1 MKKIIIYARVST
13 IMQDERDSLE
23 YQIKKCV
30 SYCEM
35 HDLNCIK
42 IIKDVESG
50 GKDDRNGFLELKQEL
65 EKKELY
71 AIVVYETSRI
81 SRITRTLINFI
92 YELEKKEVK
101 FISISQ
107 PELNTTSHTGMLFF
121 QIQASL
127 AEYER
132 KQISTRVKSN
142 LYQRAKDGKWLGGV
156 SPLGYDAIN
165 KKLIINDVEADIVRD
180 IFYSYIDSGSLNT
193 VAKKYKKPLESIR
206 WILKNYIY
214 IGKKSYGKKE
224 RNISTGITKIKDTCE
239 IFEGEHEAIIDDDTF
254 NEARRLMEFNRTK
267 VLNTRG
273 SRVKL
278 FTSLLHCE
286 CGGKYH
292 STTSKSGNGT
302 TYFYYRCTYCKKK
315 FNADFLEE
323 NILNAIINFSEL
335 SELNEFKDN
344 LLDSYIEKENYLK
357 RKLSSLQNSK
367 NKLIKI
373 YTNDIITEEEFN
385 SNIKEI
391 KDNISRT
398 LEEIET
404 NKELIDNA
412 NNKQTKVDNV
422 KLFKEIMRNLD
433 VEDREEAKKIFR
445 LMIDKIIINKGN
457 IEISIIHLL

>member
-1 MKKIIIYARVST
+1 MKKVIIYARVST
-13 IMQDERDSLE
+13 VMQDERDSLE

-30 SYCEM
+30 SYCEI
-35 HDLNCIK
+35 HDLDYIK

-50 GKDDRNGFLELKQEL
+50 GKDDRNGFLELKQNL

-81 SRITRTLINFI
+81 SRVTRTLINFI
-92 YELEKKEVK
+92 HELEKKEVK

-142 LYQRAKDGKWLGGV
+142 LYQRAKEGKWIGGV
-156 SPLGYDAIN
+156 TPLGYDAVN
-165 KKLIINDVEADIVRD
+165 KKLIINEVEADLVRD
-180 IFYSYIDSGSLNT
+180 IFYSYIDGGSLNS
-193 VAKKYKKPLESIR
+193 VAKKYNKSPEGIK

-224 RNISTGITKIKDTCE
+224 RNISTGITKIKEVYE
-239 IFEGEHEAIIDDDTF
+239 IFEGEHEAIIDIDTF
-254 NEARRLMEFNRTK
+254 NEVKRLMEFNRNK
-267 VLNTRG
+267 YLNTRG

-292 STTSKSGNGT
+292 STTSKSGNGN

-315 FNADFLEE
+315 FSADFLEE
-323 NILNAIINFSEL
+323 NVLNVIINFSEL
-335 SELNEFKDN
+335 AELNEFKDS
-344 LLDSYIEKENYLK
+344 LLDSYIEKDRYLK

-373 YTNDIITEEEFN
+373 YTNGIISEEDFN
-385 SNIKEI
+385 LNIKETKESI
-391 KDNISRT
+391 NRT
-398 LEEIET
+398 LEEVEI
-404 NKELIDNA
+404 NKELIENI
-412 NNKQTKVDNV
+412 NNKQAKIDNV
-422 KLFKEIMRNLD
+422 QLFKEIMSNLD
-433 VEDREEAKKIFR
+433 VDDRREAKKIFR
-445 LMIDKIIINKGN
+445 LMIDKIIIN
-457 IEISIIHLL
+457 IDHLDRSIIHLL